1 MQPYRKHSEVSMKV
15 KAFSCPMCNYS
26 SDYLHTIKR
35 HMDSHTNTK
44 FCLISEPT
52 LVCLKKPYYHS
63 HLSFHQWVQTPGNI
77 YIGGNAKKYC
87 PPGYKEDSMWVN
99 RKLLLQVNCGDIT
112 RAEFLKQYEA
122 WVRNHMMEYVPT
134 LANKVLG
141 CWCTNFQEC
150 HGHILKKVWRYYPF
164 TTVHSV
170 MEECKF
176 QHKVQNIYWYESI
189 SLRLT
194 LISDHEEHTNPSM
207 QLSP

>member
-77 YIGGNAKKYC
+77 YIGGTGKTPSTIKTIPKTACGIFEIFSIKI
-87 PPGYKEDSMWVN
+87 SI
-99 RKLLLQVNCGDIT
+99 KLHPRI
-112 RAEFLKQYEA
+112 
-122 WVRNHMMEYVPT
+122 
-134 LANKVLG
+134 
-141 CWCTNFQEC
+141 
-150 HGHILKKVWRYYPF
+150 
-164 TTVHSV
+164 
-170 MEECKF
+170 CKM
-176 QHKVQNIYWYESI
+176 I
-189 SLRLT
+189 
-194 LISDHEEHTNPSM
+194 M
-207 QLSP
+207 QLSATFSPRRSKTIWL